1 MIPLKDKNDEEVI
14 LSVYDSIDNFGII
27 ISRYQEK
34 LKRYIKRISNI
45 PDEEINDLIQD
56 IFLSVYENLNSFNPK
71 LSFSSW
77 IYRIAHNKTI
87 NFWKKN
93 KYSWESLNIDDN
105 LFLVESVFNEKITEN
120 EYQIME
126 NKEIISNSL
135 KNIEKKYREVL
146 ILKFLEEKNYKEI
159 SDILEKPMGTIA
171 TLINR
176 AKQKLKKEI
185 EQTQNKKKYE

>member
-27 ISRYQEK
+27 IFRYQEK

>member
-27 ISRYQEK
+27 IFRYQEK

-185 EQTQNKKKYE
+185 EETQNKKKYE